1 MQIFYFQDSAFREPF
16 SDWFKNLKD
25 VKAKARILTRLN
37 RIEIDNHFG
46 DTETVG
52 DGVFELRFHF
62 GPGYRI
68 YYGKD
73 GDKVIILLCG
83 GIKKSQKRDI
93 AKAKEYWEDY
103 LSNQ

>member
-1 MQIFYFQDSAFREPF
+1 M
-16 SDWFKNLKD
+16 
-25 VKAKARILTRLN
+25 LTRLN
-37 RIEIDNHFG
+37 RIETDNHFG
-46 DTETVG
+46 DIEPVS